1 MQCCKLADNCPNL
14 THLTIGG
21 FGTQIFGMRS
31 NSRRN
36 SIYLVDKCSSL
47 GAYVQVRRSQ
57 IWWRDVTAVMEGTNP
72 QYFTD
77 RIIDDAEWTQ
87 KNTRISHYVTQQMT
101 GQFMN
106 RFPLGPRCFCRP
118 DQEKVMTHVG
128 TWTERKVGPSCRA
141 HGRFFCDADT
151 SPVLVC
157 NASLSKQELL
167 REGGNSRFTFTELH
181 TISECLFEQLLRSVC
196 FA

>member
-57 IWWRDVTAVMEGTNP
+57 IWWKTSQQLWRAQIRNISRTGSSMTRNGHRRTP
-72 QYFTD
+72 
-77 RIIDDAEWTQ
+77 
-87 KNTRISHYVTQQMT
+87 RISHYVTQQMT